1 MYNTYDITDRVEA
14 PEFFDTPNYDYTAA
28 IPPIEGTTDPR
39 QDWCDYLD
47 EQENEFGCECE
58 IDWKCGVCRKAG
70 IAHSR
75 IDAFGLGPDAD
86 LEAEAA
92 RYLGEFR

>member
-1 MYNTYDITDRVEA
+1 MERTM
-14 PEFFDTPNYDYTAA
+14 TAD
-28 IPPIEGTTDPR
+28 E
-39 QDWCDYLD
+39 YLD
-47 EQENEFGCECE
+47 EQENEYGCECE
-58 IDWKCGVCRKAG
+58 IDWKCGVCRTAG